1 MKRYCIFVANYL
13 PNLGGVERYTLNL
26 GRELIEAG
34 NEVTVVTSNVFG
46 LSAKETIDG
55 IKIFRLPCWN
65 ILNGRFPVLKCNGE
79 FKALNRE
86 LEHLDFD
93 FDFVI
98 VQTRFYVHSLYGS
111 AFAKKKSIPCITIEH
126 GTNHFTVNNPLLDFF
141 GEIYEHII
149 TAAVKFN
156 CKNFYGV
163 SQNCCKW
170 IQHFGI
176 QAHGVLYNAVD
187 LNDIQQKLENADEKK
202 FKQQANAST
211 KIVTYT
217 GRLIKEKG
225 LLKLIDAVAKL
236 RESGLDVLLMV
247 AGDGELMP
255 ELQKRG
261 LDYVRLLGK
270 LDFQDVVSLLK
281 VSDVFCLPTDYP
293 EGFPTSVLEAA
304 ACKAYIVT
312 TTNGGSKEL
321 ILDESYGAVLSENT
335 VDNIESAIRRA
346 LTDPDYRTAAT
357 NKAYDRLCSEFTWKQ
372 TAGNVIKI
380 AQSMDKAK

>member
-26 GRELIEAG
+26 GRELIAAG
-34 NEVTVVTSNVFG
+34 NEVTVVTSNVFN
-46 LSAKETIDG
+46 LPAKETIDG
-55 IKIFRLPCWN
+55 INIFRLPCWN
-65 ILNGRFPVLKCNGE
+65 VLNGRFPVLKYNGE
-79 FKALNRE
+79 FKSLNKE
-86 LEHLDFD
+86 LEHLE

-98 VQTRFYVHSLYGS
+98 VQTRFYVHSFYGT
-111 AFAKKKSIPCITIEH
+111 AFAKKKAIPCITIEH
-126 GTNHFTVNNPLLDFF
+126 GTNHFTVNNPVLDFF

-149 TAAVKFN
+149 TAAVKAN
-156 CKNFYGV
+156 CKDFYGV

-170 IQHFGI
+170 IQHFDI
-176 QAHGVLYNAVD
+176 QARGVLYNAVD
-187 LNDIQQKLENADEKK
+187 LCDIQQKLEHADEQK
-202 FKQQANAST
+202 FKSNIDANA

-225 LLKLIDAVAKL
+225 LLKLIDAVTKL

-255 ELQKRG
+255 EIEQKG
-261 LDYVRLLGK
+261 LEYVKLLGK
-270 LDFQDVVSLLK
+270 LDFQDVISLLK

-304 ACKAYIVT
+304 ACKAYVVT

-321 ILDESYGAVLSENT
+321 ILDESYGTVLSDNT
-335 VDNIESAIRRA
+335 VDNIEFAIRRA
-346 LTDPDYRTAAT
+346 LTDSDYRTNAAA
-357 NKAYDRLCSEFTWKQ
+357 KAYDRLCSEFTWKR
-372 TAGNVIKI
+372 TADNVIKI
-380 AQSMDKAK
+380 AQSMENAK